1 MKHIIRFA
9 PIIVDFFGAEL
20 LFENDD
26 KQLESYNFR

>member
-1 MKHIIRFA
+1 MKHNVLFA
-9 PIIVDFFGAEL
+9 PVAVDFLGAEL